1 MTEPLPRLAIV
12 IPTIGRYEELR
23 RLLASLA
30 AQTRLPDEILILDED
45 QSSRVFGSQF
55 PQLKIRVAA
64 APGSASFKRNAGFK
78 AVRPG
83 VGLVGFMDD
92 DIVLQPQAIENLLGF
107 WQTAEDGLGGTGC
120 NWVNAPPPFAR
131 RLKSLRLTSRLG
143 LYRSDAG
150 AVLPSGFQTLM
161 TYFAQSTYVQ
171 WLPSGAA
178 VYSRRVLEEFAF
190 DEWFEGYSYL
200 EDLDFSYRVGKKYK
214 LAVVAGARFYHHP
227 SPVGR
232 PNWYL
237 FGKKEVL
244 NRLHFVAKHR
254 ELSRALCCLALLI
267 RALMSALLGF
277 RKVESGYFKRL
288 AGNFTGA
295 ILAVVGGA
303 GAPAPAP
310 SASCNHPM
318 TSSFASSGLHEE
330 CR

>member
-1 MTEPLPRLAIV
+1 MTEPLPKLAIV
-12 IPTIGRYEELR
+12 IPTIGRYAELR
-23 RLLASLA
+23 RMLASLA
-30 AQTRLPDEILILDED
+30 AQTRLPDEILILDQD
-45 QSSRVFGSQF
+45 QSRRVFAGEF
-55 PQLKIRVAA
+55 PQLKIRVVAV
-64 APGSASFKRNAGFK
+64 PGSASLKRNAGFK
-78 AVRPG
+78 AVRSD
-83 VGLVGFMDD
+83 VMLVGFMDD
-92 DIVLQPQAIENLLGF
+92 DIVLEPQAIENLLRF
-107 WQTAEDGLGGTGC
+107 WQTARDGLGGTGC

-143 LYRSDAG
+143 LYRPDAG
-150 AVLPSGFQTLM
+150 AVLPSGFHTRM
-161 TYFAQSTYVQ
+161 TNFAGSTYVQ

-178 VYSRRVLEEFAF
+178 VYSRPVLEEFAF

-244 NRLHFVAKHR
+244 NRLHFVAKHQ
-254 ELSRALCCLALLI
+254 ELSRALCCLALVI

-277 RKVESGYFKRL
+277 RRLESSYFKRL

-295 ILAVVGGA
+295 FQAVVSGA
-303 GAPAPAP
+303 RASAPGS
-310 SASCNHPM
+310 SASCNHPVAA
-318 TSSFASSGLHEE
+318 SFASRELRKE